1 MVKVNLLPADASKK
15 KQIMSPTLLGKAM
28 LFVGILTLFFFAGGI
43 AVRVVNFFR
52 EKSMP
57 QILSQYQQAQDL
69 ATKIR
74 NIKAKENELNSEI
87 EFLTRYLA
95 RDILWSETL
104 AVLRNLIPEQVWL
117 TQFSFEKQDTPNAP
131 PAKLYMRGALI
142 ALGKE
147 KPLEVL
153 SMFVNKLKTDNEL
166 SKNFNSPVL
175 TDSHNEMYN
184 GKEIM
189 VFSIELPLKK

>member
-1 MVKVNLLPADASKK
+1 M
-15 KQIMSPTLLGKAM
+15 
-28 LFVGILTLFFFAGGI
+28 GILTLFFFAGGI
-43 AVRVVNFFR
+43 AVRMVNFFR

-74 NIKAKENELNSEI
+74 NIKTRENELHSEI
-87 EFLTRYLA
+87 EFLNRYLA
-95 RDILWSETL
+95 RDILWSDTL
-104 AVLRNLIPEQVWL
+104 AVLRDLIPEQVWL
-117 TQFSFEKQDTPNAP
+117 TQLSFERADIQNAP
-131 PAKLYMRGALI
+131 LAKLYLRGGLI

-147 KPLEVL
+147 KPLELL

-189 VFSIELPLKK
+189 VFSVELPLRK

>member
-1 MVKVNLLPADASKK
+1 MVKVNLLPSDASKK
-15 KQIMSPTLLGKAM
+15 KEMVSPTILGKAM
-28 LFVGILTLFFFAGGI
+28 LFVGILTLLFFVGGI
-43 AVRVVNFFR
+43 ALSVVNFLR
-52 EKSMP
+52 AKSMP

-74 NIKAKENELNSEI
+74 TLKNNENELNGEI
-87 EFLTRYLA
+87 EFLNRSMT
-95 RDILWSETL
+95 RDILWSDAL
-104 AVLRNLIPEQVWL
+104 ARLRDLIPEQVWL
-117 TQFSFEKQDTPNAP
+117 TQLSFEKLQIQNAP
-131 PAKLYMRGALI
+131 PAKLYLRGGLI

-147 KPLEVL
+147 SPLEIL
-153 SMFVNKLKTDNEL
+153 SIFVNKLKTDDEL
-166 SKNFNSPVL
+166 SKAFSNPVL